1 MAGCPRLPL
10 ILVLELLMSRLVLLI
25 MSFFF
30 CHVIA
35 AETVYKYVDENGNT
49 VFTDEPRKGAEVLDV
64 KPVPTVPAIKVP
76 AATPKTSP
84 KEAFRYNKI
93 LIVSPEDQ
101 HNFINE
107 VEPIV
112 VQVAMSPALRSG
124 DQVQLL
130 LNGAPKGSPGEA
142 TQFTLESLDRG
153 AYTAQIRILDKNGKE
168 VGSSP
173 SIQFFVK
180 RHSIKMPTQA
190 KPSPQKPPKPK
201 PAN

>member
-1 MAGCPRLPL
+1 
-10 ILVLELLMSRLVLLI
+10 MSRLVLLI
-25 MSFFF
+25 VSLFFLPSTF
-30 CHVIA
+30 

-64 KPVPTVPAIKVP
+64 QPIPTVPAIPVP
-76 AATPKTSP
+76 ERTSKP
-84 KEAFRYNKI
+84 VRQDAFRYNKI

-112 VQVAMSPALRSG
+112 VQLAMSPALRSE
-124 DQVQLL
+124 DRVQLM
-130 LNGAPKGSPGEA
+130 LNGAPKGSPSSS
-142 TQFTLESLDRG
+142 TQFTLDSLDRG
-153 AYTAQIRILDKNGKE
+153 AYNVSVKVLDMDGNE

-173 SIQFFVK
+173 SIQFFIK
-180 RHSIKMPTQA
+180 RHSVNMPTRP
-190 KPSPQKPPKPK
+190 KPTPQKPPKPK